1 MANAPLDW
9 NDYARM
15 KASERWRIPSG
26 MMGRDV
32 TRAIVARAELAPDM
46 KVLDVASGSG
56 EPAISMAV
64 ELKGTGL
71 VIATDISTE
80 PLMIAV
86 GRAEQRGLTNIQIK
100 QADVH
105 ALTFPDELFDRVT
118 SRLGAM
124 FFANIDKALS
134 EIHRVLKPNGK
145 AILLAWGPMSQPYF
159 ETTIGTVLREIP
171 GSAVPSSGAN
181 MFRFADPED
190 LRSLLLKAGFREAT
204 ADVEVLP
211 WTWPGTAEDAWG
223 YFQSVTIPFRP
234 LLQSIS
240 ESRREEIDRAVI
252 NEINKYQNDE
262 RIEFT
267 CQMVMAVATR

>member
-15 KASERWRIPSG
+15 KGSERWRIPSG
-26 MMGRDV
+26 MMGKDV
-32 TRAIVARAELAPDM
+32 TRTIVARAELAPEM

-64 ELKGTGL
+64 ELKDTGL
-71 VIATDISTE
+71 VVATDISTE
-80 PLMIAV
+80 PLTIAL

-105 ALTFPDELFDRVT
+105 ALTFPDHLFDRVT
-118 SRLGAM
+118 SRLGVM
-124 FFANIDKALS
+124 FFSDIDRALS
-134 EIHRVLKPNGK
+134 EIYRVLKTDGK

-159 ETTIGTVLREIP
+159 ETTIGTLLREIP
-171 GSAVPSSGAN
+171 GSTIPPSGAN
-181 MFRFADPED
+181 MFRFADSEN

-204 ADVEVLP
+204 ASVEELP
-211 WTWPGTAEDAWG
+211 WTWPGRAEDAWD

-234 LLQSIS
+234 LLQSIP
-240 ESRREEIDRAVI
+240 EDRRTAIDRAVI
-252 NEINKYQNDE
+252 DAINKYRNGD

-267 CQMVMAVATR
+267 CKMVMAIGTR